1 MWHEARRREKAT
13 QKLLHE
19 HKKRADRRREENKID
34 PNSLLQI
41 HGFKS
46 KLCLEPGVY
55 KQAVRSLVAWQ
66 GDKSITIDRFDVR
79 ATLSSIPSAKSTSR
93 DNTVLDSEESIFM
106 KKLINYER
114 YRLLIQNDLN
124 KVPEEL
130 RLKLVAKSDM
140 ASDAKMKKLRNN
152 RFGTSG
158 ETSIS
163 YGQAHN
169 NAAAVIFNRHMQVR
183 DQPSKRGATMGYNY
197 NSVPPPASL
206 SEGSKYDDNTKSQDN
221 DNDSSRDQA
230 LRISDEIDNFELDGI
245 MISNF
250 EAKKLNDIAKKYGLS
265 GEELVLLARKDRE
278 DLNSAQLLKE
288 IIKLN
293 KSKDKAEKEL
303 KSSAN
308 DQVYGPA
315 LPPKLMSNDLSSS
328 SEDDDDDNSPVR
340 QRSPSGANIPL
351 RNGSNRDPS
360 ESDNDFE
367 ITEVSDTKG
376 VSKSN
381 RSSPEKPMKLNSPSP
396 SPSLSLSLSP
406 SHSPSPPEQST
417 SCAHSDTATK
427 FKHLIEK
434 SKDIE
439 EPILGEQKQ
448 SPAHMSP
455 RRAPTPLAYKRN
467 CRSSRSLS
475 RERRSNRH
483 QSNNH
488 KSSRRS
494 RHRSRSRSS
503 SSPSQAANSTT
514 SSSKSSLNS
523 HSIRRTSSSDCP
535 SESSIRPSKR
545 RRRRRRS
552 SRSRKKRKGD
562 GSQKFERKSKYRNH
576 KRRS

>member
-55 KQAVRSLVAWQ
+55 RQAVRSLVAWQ

-106 KKLINYER
+106 KKLLNYER

-152 RFGTSG
+152 KFGTSG

-163 YGQAHN
+163 YNQAHN

-183 DQPSKRGATMGYNY
+183 DQPSKKGATMGYNY

-206 SEGSKYDDNTKSQDN
+206 SEGSKYDDITKSQDN
-221 DNDSSRDQA
+221 DNDSSRDQT
-230 LRISDEIDNFELDGI
+230 LRIADEIDNFELDGI

-250 EAKKLNDIAKKYGLS
+250 EAKKLSDIAKKYGLS

-278 DLNSAQLLKE
+278 DLSSAQLLKE

-293 KSKDKAEKEL
+293 KNKDKAEKEL
-303 KSSAN
+303 KNTAS

-315 LPPKLMSNDLSSS
+315 LPPKLMCNDISSS
-328 SEDDDDDNSPVR
+328 SEDNDDNSPVR

-367 ITEVSDTKG
+367 INEVSDTKG
-376 VSKSN
+376 VSESN
-381 RSSPEKPMKLNSPSP
+381 RSSPRKPMKPKSPSP
-396 SPSLSLSLSP
+396 SSSLSSSSSP
-406 SHSPSPPEQST
+406 SPSISPPEQST
-417 SCAHSDTATK
+417 SCAQSDTATK
-427 FKHLIEK
+427 LTHP
-434 SKDIE
+434 IE
-439 EPILGEQKQ
+439 ESKEIEDAVLSEQKQ

-467 CRSSRSLS
+467 CRTNRSLS

-483 QSNNH
+483 RSNNH

-503 SSPSQAANSTT
+503 PSPSPSAYSTT

-523 HSIRRTSSSDCP
+523 HFIRRTSSSDCS

-545 RRRRRRS
+545 RKRGSRR
-552 SRSRKKRKGD
+552 KRKGD
-562 GSQKFERKSKYRNH
+562 TSPKSERKSKYRNH
-576 KRRS
+576 RRRS